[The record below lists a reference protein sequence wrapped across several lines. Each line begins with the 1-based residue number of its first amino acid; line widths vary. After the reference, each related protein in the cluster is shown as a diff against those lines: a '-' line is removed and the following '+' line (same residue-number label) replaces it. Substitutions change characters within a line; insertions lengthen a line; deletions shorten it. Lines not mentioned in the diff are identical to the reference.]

1 MCQLLPLF
9 CNLAGP
15 ADLSHATSLEL
26 VVWFVPNLF
35 AGAISVSFVGFFLG
49 PIFPILMNHAG
60 RILPPDCISGA
71 IGWAG
76 SWGAAGAAVFPFIT
90 GAISSKAGIGALPP
104 AYVFILGGNKRL
116 ADDDVGFIRL
126 VAMAAMLFIIWACVP
141 ATRQQ
146 VT

>member
-1 MCQLLPLF
+1 MCHPSPVLR
-9 CNLAGP
+9 NP
-15 ADLSHATSLEL
+15 ADFADVSHATSLEF

-71 IGWAG
+71 IGWTG

-104 AYVFILGGNKRL
+104 VYVFMLGRTKTALTITL
-116 ADDDVGFIRL
+116 ASGWLRWRVYCSLSGL
-126 VAMAAMLFIIWACVP
+126 ACPLPVSS
-141 ATRQQ
+141 
-146 VT
+146 

>member
-1 MCQLLPLF
+1 MCHPSPVLR
-9 CNLAGP
+9 NP
-15 ADLSHATSLEL
+15 ADFADVSHATSLEF

-71 IGWAG
+71 IGWTG

-104 AYVFILGGNKRL
+104 VYVFMLGRNQNRSN
-116 ADDDVGFIRL
+116 DNVGFRL
-126 VAMAAMLFIIWACVP
+126 VAMAGILFVIWACVP

-146 VT
+146 LT